1 MKSLMVSV
9 MCALSTMAALAPEPA
24 GAEVRITDATGET
37 VVVRD
42 TSRVV
47 SVGGAV
53 TEIVFGLGLSD
64 RIVAVDSTSRYPDA
78 TAAKPKVGYMRQL
91 GAEPILAL
99 DPSLV
104 LAVEDAGP
112 PETLDQIREA
122 GVPVILVPDK
132 SSPEGVIEKITLVAE
147 ILGEPEKGQA
157 YAMRF
162 RTEMQEASS
171 LVASVISRPRVLFLL
186 TVGSGGAPLAAGRST
201 SAAGIIELAGGINV
215 VEAFEGY
222 RPLSPEAAVAA
233 APEVIL
239 MTEQSLGALGGE
251 EGLRGIPEIALTPA
265 GQQGRVVA
273 LDGLLL
279 LGFGPRTAVAVTE
292 LARGIHP
299 VLGGD

>member
-1 MKSLMVSV
+1 MKSLVISAICTMLAMV
-9 MCALSTMAALAPEPA
+9 AFTIEEA
-24 GAEVRITDATGET
+24 GAEVRIMDATGET
-37 VVVRD
+37 VHVRQTD
-42 TSRVV
+42 RVV

-64 RIVAVDSTSRYPDA
+64 RIVAVDSTSRYPDETA
-78 TAAKPKVGYMRQL
+78 TKPKVGYMRQL

-99 DPSLV
+99 NPSLV

-112 PETLDQIREA
+112 PEALDQIREA

-132 SSPEGVIEKITLVAE
+132 SSPEGVIEKIALVAE
-147 ILGEPEKGQA
+147 TLGAPEKGRA
-157 YAMRF
+157 FVSRF
-162 RTEMQEASS
+162 RTEIQEAST

-186 TVGSGGAPLAAGRST
+186 TVGSGGAPLAAGLNT

-215 VEAFEGY
+215 VDAFEGY

-239 MTEQSLGALGGE
+239 MTEQSLSALGGG

-273 LDGLLL
+273 MDGLLL
-279 LGFGPRTAVAVTE
+279 LGFGPRTAVAITQ

-299 VLGGD
+299 ELSGE

>member
-1 MKSLMVSV
+1 MKSLVISAICTMLAMV
-9 MCALSTMAALAPEPA
+9 AFTIEEA
-24 GAEVRITDATGET
+24 GADVRIMDATGDT
-37 VVVRD
+37 VHVQQTD
-42 TSRVV
+42 RVV

-64 RIVAVDSTSRYPDA
+64 RIVAVDSTSRYPDETA
-78 TAAKPKVGYMRQL
+78 TKPKVGYMRQL

-99 DPSLV
+99 NPSLV

-112 PETLDQIREA
+112 PEALDQIREA

-132 SSPEGVIEKITLVAE
+132 SSPEGVIEKIALVAE
-147 ILGEPEKGQA
+147 TLGAPEKGQA
-157 YAMRF
+157 FLRRF
-162 RTEMQEASS
+162 RTEIREAST

-186 TVGSGGAPLAAGRST
+186 TVGGGAPLAAGLNT

-215 VEAFEGY
+215 VDAFEGY

-239 MTEQSLGALGGE
+239 MTEQSLSALGGE
-251 EGLRGIPEIALTPA
+251 EGLHGIPEIALTPA

-273 LDGLLL
+273 MDGLLL
-279 LGFGPRTAVAVTE
+279 LGFGPRTAVAITQ
-292 LARGIHP
+292 LAREIHP
-299 VLGGD
+299 ELSGE